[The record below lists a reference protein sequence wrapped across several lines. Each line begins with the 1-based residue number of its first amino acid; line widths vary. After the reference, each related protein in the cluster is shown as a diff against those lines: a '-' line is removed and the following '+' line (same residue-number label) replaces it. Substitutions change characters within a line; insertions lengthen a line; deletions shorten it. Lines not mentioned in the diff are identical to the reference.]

1 MWHSRVSFQNDVV
14 YILSNKIPSLNRTDD
29 EYETKWV
36 GYGNEGSCKDPK
48 ILWES
53 TVAKVEDMISHVELT
68 YYQKIEEEIYSG
80 DLSSPID
87 TSDGRCYSI
96 IPTLEMIKQGIKSVK
111 LGLASL
117 TKIYTHNPG
126 GFHYESSS
134 EVPVKNV
141 MGTKDYYRVDHEL
154 LEMLD
159 VKDEPCNDNPKY
171 AIDDCGEDEI
181 EKFIM
186 KEYGCTPPFFK
197 NKEKIC
203 TSETITKQVYKYWKN
218 ARYYTNCSGP
228 CTEISASV
236 IWTSNK
242 TTKPEDSE
250 VDFHFRNR
258 VKVVKSYYAYSSLSL
273 IAEIG
278 GYFGLF
284 LGVSINQITYLT
296 SFAQERVQKY
306 IQLWPNWFKNIKK

>member
-1 MWHSRVSFQNDVV
+1 
-14 YILSNKIPSLNRTDD
+14 
-29 EYETKWV
+29 
-36 GYGNEGSCKDPK
+36 
-48 ILWES
+48 
-53 TVAKVEDMISHVELT
+53 MISLVELI
-68 YYQKIEEEIYSG
+68 YYQKIEKEIYSG
-80 DLSSPID
+80 DLISPID

-126 GFHYESSS
+126 GFEYESSS
-134 EVPVKNV
+134 GVSVKNV
-141 MGTKDYYRVDHEL
+141 MGSKDYYRVDHEL

-159 VKDEPCNDNPKY
+159 VKDEPCNDTPKY
-171 AIDDCGEDEI
+171 AKDDCGEDEI

-197 NKEKIC
+197 DKEKIC
-203 TSETITKQVYKYWKN
+203 TNETIAKKVYEYWSYAK
-218 ARYYTNCSGP
+218 YYTNCSAP
-228 CTEISASV
+228 CREIYVSA
-236 IWTSNK
+236 IWTYKK
-242 TTKPEDSE
+242 TADSK
-250 VDFHFRNR
+250 VTFKFSNR
-258 VKVVKSYYAYSSLSL
+258 VRVIKSYYAYSSLSL

-296 SFAQERVQKY
+296 SFAQGKVQKY
-306 IQLWPNWFKNIKK
+306 IQRWHNF